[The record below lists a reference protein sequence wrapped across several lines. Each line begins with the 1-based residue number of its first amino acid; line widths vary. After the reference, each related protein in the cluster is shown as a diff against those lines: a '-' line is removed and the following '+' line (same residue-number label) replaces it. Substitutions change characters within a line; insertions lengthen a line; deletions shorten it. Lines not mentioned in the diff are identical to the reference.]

1 MMTESTIG
9 SFFTRISNEV
19 EKQMDAD
26 LKSFNIS
33 ANELEILIELE
44 HHKHGKIY
52 DKLAK
57 ELHVTKDKVEELIK
71 SLVAKDLVTDDNGTV
86 ISTEDGKEVCKKVE
100 KHRRET
106 DQTITQMLSKDET
119 IGLVNVLKKMLE
131 KEEN

>member
-1 MMTESTIG
+1 M
-9 SFFTRISNEV
+9 
-19 EKQMDAD
+19 
-26 LKSFNIS
+26 
-33 ANELEILIELE
+33 IELE
-44 HHKHGKIY
+44 HHEHGKTY

-57 ELHVTKDKVEELIK
+57 ELHVTKDKVEELVK

-106 DQTITQMLSKDET
+106 DQNITQMLSKDET

>member
-44 HHKHGKIY
+44 HHKHGKTY

-57 ELHVTKDKVEELIK
+57 ELNVTKDKVEELVK

>member
-1 MMTESTIG
+1 MTESTIG

-44 HHKHGKIY
+44 HHKHGKTY

-57 ELHVTKDKVEELIK
+57 ELNVTKDKVEELVK

>member
-1 MMTESTIG
+1 
-9 SFFTRISNEV
+9 
-19 EKQMDAD
+19 MDAD

-44 HHKHGKIY
+44 HHKHGKTY
-52 DKLAK
+52 DKLTK
-57 ELHVTKDKVEELIK
+57 ELHVTKDKVEELVK
-71 SLVAKDLVTDDNGTV
+71 SLVAKDLVTDDNATV

>member
-1 MMTESTIG
+1 MTESTIG

-26 LKSFNIS
+26 LKNFNIS
-33 ANELEILIELE
+33 ANELEVLIELE
-44 HHKHGKIY
+44 HHKHSKTY

-57 ELHVTKDKVEELIK
+57 ELHVTKDKVEELVK